1 VSGIRFLAGD
11 QMRKP
16 KNISIFIILLALI
29 SVGCSMIPSQGSS
42 LTSVELAD
50 LGPAP
55 ELENDIWLNV
65 DHPLRLADLRGKVV
79 LIDMWTYG

>member
-1 VSGIRFLAGD
+1 
-11 QMRKP
+11 MRIS
-16 KNISIFIILLALI
+16 KNTSKIIVLLALI

-42 LTSVELAD
+42 LTSVELPD

-55 ELENDIWLNV
+55 ELKNDVWLNV
-65 DHPLRLADLRGKVV
+65 DHPLRIADLPGQVI